1 MKLRIQGIGPHTDRS
16 IEFDPTAVTT
26 ISGPSTIGKSTL
38 MHAIAFALWSQDATG
53 AKFDAGMI
61 SGTGAASFDGAGRR
75 GTSRAIVVAG
85 VATPGGTE
93 EQFRAALPAHYQDPE
108 CAGLV
113 MFPMR
118 WVGLLEG
125 AGSGLALR
133 AALDRMLPGPTAADL
148 LAELPKTA
156 PREEKAAA
164 ALVTSYRRD
173 ANTARGRA
181 QGLRAAVPTT
191 PPPAGPSEEQ
201 VAAARAELDASAAAR
216 EDLAAWQVDDAEHR
230 AGTAAVA
237 DWQRRRDAIVAPE
250 CERVLVTE
258 ELELAAAAEEAANVA
273 VDDAVAAYRAAL
285 SAHSTSAS
293 AATQWDLRATR
304 APRPEADE
312 PTAEQVAEATAAL
325 TKLGEQ
331 MESRRRPDY
340 PRGWRLEISPPMPVQ
355 VPPPARPRGFRPEPV
370 GACPGVKGCLAAAR
384 GEAEADRIAA
394 EVEAEWVRHDEATAT
409 REAEAQERFAR
420 DTAVANQRA
429 SEVAAEWAAYDV
441 ADLIPAPVAVAYRKL
456 LDLADA
462 WRYHH
467 ALGPRPEVPP
477 EPASVAAIYASS
489 AQEALDTACRTA
501 SAWATHDARVEALG
515 ARPADPAPLRARPEA
530 PDTTQA
536 TETIASAKRAAD
548 RLADHTAAVA
558 RAEAVASSAETDAAQ
573 AEALL
578 ATAEGW
584 LVAVR
589 SAPARALASK
599 LALLGEGALQVLD
612 VDGKTR
618 VEINGR
624 PWYFASHGERVAADA
639 GFRLRLRAA
648 AGLDALLV
656 FVDDVTSVGGIEI
669 PTAPG
674 VVLLVTTAGGEMEVA
689 VG

>member
-1 MKLRIQGIGPHTDRS
+1 
-16 IEFDPTAVTT
+16 
-26 ISGPSTIGKSTL
+26 
-38 MHAIAFALWSQDATG
+38 
-53 AKFDAGMI
+53 MI

-75 GTSRAIVVAG
+75 GTSRAIVVDG

-93 EQFRAALPAHYQDPE
+93 EQFRASLPAHYQDPE

-113 MFPMR
+113 MFPLR

-148 LAELPKTA
+148 LSALPPTA

-173 ANTARGRA
+173 GNTARGRA

-191 PPPAGPSEEQ
+191 PPPAGPTEEQ

-216 EDLAAWQVDDAEHR
+216 EDLAAWQVEDAEHR
-230 AGTAAVA
+230 AGAAAVA

-250 CERVLVTE
+250 CERVLVTA
-258 ELELAAAAEEAANVA
+258 ELEQAAEAERTGNAEVERAFEAYRSGLSACASARERAADWDRRAANLTEPTEPGPTTA
-273 VDDAVAAYRAAL
+273 EIDAAREAIAAWEK
-285 SAHSTSAS
+285 
-293 AATQWDLRATR
+293 QER
-304 APRPEADE
+304 APRPTQPILVRDWVALS
-312 PTAEQVAEATAAL
+312 TAT
-325 TKLGEQ
+325 
-331 MESRRRPDY
+331 P
-340 PRGWRLEISPPMPVQ
+340 
-355 VPPPARPRGFRPEPV
+355 
-370 GACPGVKGCLAAAR
+370 CPGAKTCQISTRSQDDADQRNAEHAAVWATWDAW
-384 GEAEADRIAA
+384 GAA
-394 EVEAEWVRHDEATAT
+394 
-409 REAEAQERFAR
+409 Q
-420 DTAVANQRA
+420 
-429 SEVAAEWAAYDV
+429 
-441 ADLIPAPVAVAYRKL
+441 IPAPAHARAVMDRAEAWARYNSRL
-456 LDLADA
+456 SDL
-462 WRYHH
+462 
-467 ALGPRPEVPP
+467 GKRPEVPP
-477 EPASVAAIYASS
+477 APEPVQAIYAIGA
-489 AQEALDTACRTA
+489 AQEALDAARTNA
-501 SAWATHDARVEALG
+501 RAWATHDARVEALG

-530 PDTTQA
+530 ADVAAA

-548 RLADHTAAVA
+548 RLADHLAAVA

-573 AEALL
+573 AEQLL

-599 LALLGEGALQVLD
+599 LALLGDGALQVLD
-612 VDGKTR
+612 VEGKTK

-624 PWYFASHGERVAADA
+624 PWYLASHGERVAADA

-674 VVLLVTTAGGEMEVA
+674 VVLLVTTAAGEMEVA

>member
-26 ISGPSTIGKSTL
+26 ISGPSTSGKSTL

-53 AKFDAGMI
+53 AKFDQGMI
-61 SGTGAASFDGAGRR
+61 SGAGAASFDGAGRR
-75 GTSRAIVVAG
+75 GTSRAIVVDG

-93 EQFRAALPAHYQDPE
+93 EQFRASLPAHYRDPE

-133 AALDRMLPGPTAADL
+133 AALDRMLPGPTAAGL

-191 PPPAGPSEEQ
+191 PPPAGPTEEQ
-201 VAAARAELDASAAAR
+201 VQAARAELDASAAAR
-216 EDLAAWQVDDAEHR
+216 EDLAAWQVEDAEHR
-230 AGTAAVA
+230 AGTAAIA
-237 DWQRRRDAIVAPE
+237 DWQRRRDAIHEPNEPRA
-250 CERVLVTE
+250 LVTA
-258 ELELAAAAEEAANVA
+258 ELEQAAEAEVLANDVVGEAVRTAALGRLDHADAAA
-273 VDDAVAAYRAAL
+273 RAADWDRR
-285 SAHSTSAS
+285 
-293 AATQWDLRATR
+293 AAK

-312 PTAEQVAEATAAL
+312 PTAEQVQAANDAL
-325 TKLGEQ
+325 TARADARARNLPRKPKHDRGY
-331 MESRRRPDY
+331 RP
-340 PRGWRLEISPPMPVQ
+340 PV
-355 VPPPARPRGFRPEPV
+355 VEG
-370 GACPGVKGCLAAAR
+370 CPGVAGCLAAAR
-384 GEAEADRIAA
+384 GEAEADRFAA
-394 EVEAEWVRHDEATAT
+394 DL
-409 REAEAQERFAR
+409 
-420 DTAVANQRA
+420 
-429 SEVAAEWAAYDV
+429 AADWAAYD
-441 ADLIPAPVAVAYRKL
+441 AGAALIIPDDEAAAHRRT

-573 AEALL
+573 AEQLL

-589 SAPARALASK
+589 SAPARALAGK
-599 LALLGEGALQVLD
+599 LALLGDGALQVLD
-612 VDGKTR
+612 ADGKTR

-624 PWYFASHGERVAADA
+624 PWYLASHGERVAADA

-674 VVLLVTTAGGEMEVA
+674 VVLLVTTAGGELEVA
-689 VG
+689 TA

>member
-1 MKLRIQGIGPHTDRS
+1 MKLRIQGIGPHTDHS

-75 GTSRAIVVAG
+75 GTSRAIVVDG

-93 EQFRAALPAHYQDPE
+93 EQFRASLPAHYRDPE
-108 CAGLV
+108 CAGMV
-113 MFPMR
+113 MFPLR

-125 AGSGLALR
+125 AQGGLALR

-148 LAELPKTA
+148 LADLPKMA
-156 PREEKAAA
+156 PRDEKGAA

-191 PPPAGPSEEQ
+191 PPPAGPTEEQ

-216 EDLAAWQVDDAEHR
+216 EDLAAWQVEDAEHR

-237 DWQRRRDAIVAPE
+237 DWQRRRDAIVAPAF
-250 CERVLVTE
+250 ERVLVTE
-258 ELELAAAAEEAANVA
+258 ELEKAAEAEALAN
-273 VDDAVAAYRAAL
+273 DAVG
-285 SAHSTSAS
+285 
-293 AATQWDLRATR
+293 
-304 APRPEADE
+304 EA
-312 PTAEQVAEATAAL
+312 V
-325 TKLGEQ
+325 
-331 MESRRRPDY
+331 R
-340 PRGWRLEISPPMPVQ
+340 
-355 VPPPARPRGFRPEPV
+355 
-370 GACPGVKGCLAAAR
+370 AAAR
-384 GEAEADRIAA
+384 GIAAHKDAAARAADWDRRAANLTEPAEPGPTTAEIDAAREAIAAWLKQEHAPRPTQPILARDWKAFSTATPCPGAKACQIANRSQEDADRRNAEHAA
-394 EVEAEWVRHDEATAT
+394 AW
-409 REAEAQERFAR
+409 
-420 DTAVANQRA
+420 
-429 SEVAAEWAAYDV
+429 SAYDAWSAAQIPEPAHARAV
-441 ADLIPAPVAVAYRKL
+441 MDHAQTWARYNSRLSDLGR
-456 LDLADA
+456 
-462 WRYHH
+462 
-467 ALGPRPEVPP
+467 RPEVPP
-477 EPASVAAIYASS
+477 EPAPVAAIYASA
-489 AQEALDTACRTA
+489 AQEALDTTRAAA
-501 SAWATHDARVEALG
+501 SAWATYDARVEALG

-530 PDTTQA
+530 ADVTAA
-536 TETIASAKRAAD
+536 TETIASAERAAT
-548 RLADHTAAVA
+548 RLADYRGAVA

-573 AEALL
+573 AEQLL

-584 LVAVR
+584 LTAVR

-599 LALLGEGALQVLD
+599 LALLGDGALQVLD

-624 PWYFASHGERVAADA
+624 PWYLASHGERVAADA

-656 FVDDVTSVGGIEI
+656 FVDDVTSVGGLEI

-674 VVLLVTTAGGEMEVA
+674 VVLLVTTAAGELEVA
-689 VG
+689 TA